1 MPGFVELCPRAARGA
16 IIAGMKPHPRRRAGT
31 RARTVLLALI
41 ASVPPPLLAA
51 QEIPSDWRIIV
62 DEPRELS
69 FEVTAFPVR
78 DGEAW
83 IRLSGRYELA
93 LRAPFSAVLDACW
106 LGMDESAR
114 IFSRVESSRVLER
127 TDDAAVGEQVA
138 GVSVMGFEFLSRA
151 SFLNTLERPAADAA
165 RVSWSLLDSDGS
177 IRRGE
182 GWWYFAEIRGMP
194 EPVTYVA
201 YYTESEILRL
211 FPGQAGVM
219 RAFGPGDLERML
231 GEFSREAY
239 RRAGER

>member
-1 MPGFVELCPRAARGA
+1 M
-16 IIAGMKPHPRRRAGT
+16 
-31 RARTVLLALI
+31 
-41 ASVPPPLLAA
+41 
-51 QEIPSDWRIIV
+51 IV

-138 GVSVMGFEFLSRA
+138 GQRHRERITTALTGEQSAIVLVRDLDQAAAFYEH
-151 SFLNTLERPAADAA
+151 TLGLRRTAPGGPAPTGRPAA
-165 RVSWSLLDSDGS
+165 RP
-177 IRRGE
+177 RPE
-182 GWWYFAEIRGMP
+182 GLP
-194 EPVTYVA
+194 
-201 YYTESEILRL
+201 
-211 FPGQAGVM
+211 
-219 RAFGPGDLERML
+219 
-231 GEFSREAY
+231 
-239 RRAGER
+239 